1 MMPFLPSLKGLRA
14 IEAAARLGS
23 FIAAAGELNVTQT
36 AVSRLVK
43 MVEQQLGQRLFDR
56 HANTLTLTPAGRDL
70 APLLSDA
77 FRRLESAVAGVHR
90 RPTGPVV
97 TVATGPTFAMR
108 WLIPRL
114 PDFQRRRPGIE
125 VRVTTAIGELVEL
138 RPDWTATI
146 RLGASAPRGLAGD
159 LLFGAAL
166 FPVCAPKLGAELRA
180 PKDLRHATLLEV
192 AHAPKDWPD
201 WLNAAGLDPAALRKR
216 TSFDYSAYAIQAA
229 LDGLGVAL
237 AREPYVADDLAA
249 GRLVKPF
256 NLAIE
261 DATRGWH
268 LIYRTEMREDAAF
281 AAFRGWLLEVT
292 GLIQGASTLPG

>member
-1 MMPFLPSLKGLRA
+1 M
-14 IEAAARLGS
+14 GS

-43 MVEQQLGQRLFDR
+43 MVEAQLGQRMFDR

-90 RPTGPVV
+90 RPSGPVV

-114 PDFQRRRPGIE
+114 PDFQAKHPGIE
-125 VRVTTAIGELVEL
+125 VRVTTAIGELTEL

-146 RLGASAPRGLAGD
+146 RLGANAPRGLAGD
-159 LLFGAAL
+159 RLFGAAL
-166 FPVCAPKLGAELRA
+166 FPVCAPKLAAELKA
-180 PKDLRHATLLEV
+180 PKDLRHVALLEV
-192 AHAPKDWPD
+192 AHAPRDWPD
-201 WLNAAGLDPAALRKR
+201 WLSAAGLDPAALRKR
-216 TSFDYSAYAIQAA
+216 LSFDYSAYAIQAA

-237 AREPYVADDLAA
+237 ARQPYVADDLAA

-256 NLAIE
+256 SLSVE
-261 DATRGWH
+261 DETRGWH
-268 LIYRTEMREDAAF
+268 LIYQQAAREDAAF
-281 AAFRGWLLEVT
+281 AVFREWLLRV
-292 GLIQGASTLPG
+292 A

>member
-1 MMPFLPSLKGLRA
+1 MSYLPSLKGLRA

-23 FIAAAGELNVTQT
+23 FIAAAAELNVTQT

-43 MVEQQLGQRLFDR
+43 MVEAQLGQRLFDR

-77 FRRLESAVAGVHR
+77 FRRLESAVAGIHR
-90 RPTGPVV
+90 RPSGPVV

-114 PDFQRRRPGIE
+114 PDFQTRHPGIE
-125 VRVTTAIGELVEL
+125 VRVTTAIGELTEL

-146 RLGASAPRGLAGD
+146 RLGASTPRGLAGD
-159 LLFGAAL
+159 RLFGAAL
-166 FPVCAPKLGAELRA
+166 FPVCAPKLAAALKT
-180 PKDLRHATLLEV
+180 PKDLRHVALLEV
-192 AHAPKDWPD
+192 AHAPRDWPD
-201 WLNAAGLDPAALRKR
+201 WLSAAGLDPAALRKR
-216 TSFDYSAYAIQAA
+216 LAFDYSAYAIQAA

-237 AREPYVADDLAA
+237 ARQPYVADDLAA

-256 NLAIE
+256 SLEIE

-268 LIYRTEMREDAAF
+268 LIYQTQTRDDAAF
-281 AAFRGWLLEVT
+281 VAFRGWLLGVA
-292 GLIQGASTLPG
+292 GVA